1 MADRNESHPRMTLQ
15 AQFGEFVELDAGEGN
30 PVAYRIMAEL
40 TVGGKRYAVLQSDA
54 MRREGDIEIFRIAAS
69 GSGEPEL
76 ETVESDEEW
85 ERAAEA
91 YDDLQFGS
99 DEQP

>member
-1 MADRNESHPRMTLQ
+1 MDTDRDEFDRELSLKE
-15 AQFGEFVELDAGEGN
+15 AFGNFVVLNMEEGEV
-30 PVAYRIMAEL
+30 PYRIMAEL
-40 TVGGKRYAVLQSDA
+40 ELEHGHYAVLQSEA
-54 MRREGDIEIFRIAAS
+54 MRREGDIEILRIVS
-69 GSGEPEL
+69 VHQGQFDL

-85 ERAAEA
+85 ERVAEA